1 MPSRTERWII
11 LLLRVVVGA
20 VFIYAAFSKILNP
33 SAFANDIDNYRML
46 PYLLVS
52 LMAIVLPWL
61 ELLCGFLLVF
71 GKWLRGSSFI
81 IIAMNIVFI
90 IAIGSA
96 IARGLD
102 ITCGCFSA
110 AGEGT
115 KVGVSRLV
123 QDILLLGAG
132 VMIYWRTGSD
142 D

>member
-1 MPSRTERWII
+1 MPNRTESWII

-20 VFIYAAFSKILNP
+20 VFIYAAISKILNP

-81 IIAMNIVFI
+81 IIAMNILFI

-110 AGEGT
+110 DGEGT

-123 QDILLLGAG
+123 QDILLLGAAG
-132 VMIYWRTGSD
+132 VIYWHTESAD
-142 D
+142 